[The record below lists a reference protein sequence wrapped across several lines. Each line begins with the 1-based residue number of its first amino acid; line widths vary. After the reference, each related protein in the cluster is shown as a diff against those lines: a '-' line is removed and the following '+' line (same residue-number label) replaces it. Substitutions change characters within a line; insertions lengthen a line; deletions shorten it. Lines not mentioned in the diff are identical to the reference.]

1 MHVLAGQPH
10 CAKNGDF
17 CERFGN
23 GGKLEKISNLGGD
36 IA

>member
-1 MHVLAGQPH
+1 MHFLAGQPH

-23 GGKLEKISNLGGD
+23 GGKSQIWVKT
-36 IA
+36 